1 MVLNNT
7 FNVNLIR
14 FTFIYANKYIGL
26 KNDVWINFIKNETKV

>member
-14 FTFIYANKYIGL
+14 FKFIYANKYIGL
-26 KNDVWINFIKNETKV
+26 KKWRTYG